1 MPKWRYKKIFK
12 SLKLDI
18 SPDKLNKNIEKIR
31 ESIQEYSYYKYN
43 FVEIIL
49 YSAVDK
55 KEREEEKLYSLYKIF
70 EENKNYTI
78 LDKYLFVK
86 VLLISIKKY
95 KYGLSQINDIF
106 YQKNTNEYYF

>member
-55 KEREEEKLYSLYKIF
+55 KNEKKKNCILYK
-70 EENKNYTI
+70 
-78 LDKYLFVK
+78 KYLK
-86 VLLISIKKY
+86 KIKII
-95 KYGLSQINDIF
+95 QF
-106 YQKNTNEYYF
+106 